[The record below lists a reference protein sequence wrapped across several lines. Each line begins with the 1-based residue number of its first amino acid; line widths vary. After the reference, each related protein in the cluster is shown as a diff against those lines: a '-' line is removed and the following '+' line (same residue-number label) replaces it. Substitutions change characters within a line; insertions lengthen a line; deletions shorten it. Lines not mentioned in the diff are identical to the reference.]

1 MPGNQITR
9 RTMLRGMLGGLAVS
23 VALPPLEAFMN
34 RNGTAYAGGSGFP
47 TRFGIWFWGN
57 GVLPDLFFPAGNGG
71 PSWKPSPLLMP
82 LAALQ
87 PDITVVSGMRLLNT
101 NTRPH
106 GSGPAGLFCG
116 DDVRGAGVA
125 GPSIDQL
132 IAHQL
137 SGSTRFASLEVGVQ
151 RADTSISWSA
161 PNQNNP
167 PETSPRMLFNR
178 LFVDGYHAPG
188 DMSPPDP
195 KVGLRKSVLD
205 AVTKQAGRLRP
216 RLSSSDRM
224 RLDQHL
230 TGIRAIEM
238 QLDRLQQSPP
248 ALMACK
254 LPAMPQADYP
264 DVNGRAQMR
273 EISRS
278 VSDIM
283 AMALACDQTR
293 VFTNTFSQ
301 PVSNVLYP
309 SATEGHH
316 QLTHDEADP
325 QAQVQ
330 SILTFVMGELAYFL
344 NALKSVSEGAETLLD
359 HCMVM
364 GTSDVSFGRT
374 HSLENYPILLAG
386 SANGALK
393 TGMHYHSAT
402 AENLCSL
409 SLTLLRTM
417 GVSAPS
423 FGFGAGMTSNPL
435 TAILA

>member
-1 MPGNQITR
+1 MPSTQISR

-34 RNGTAYAGGSGFP
+34 RNGTAYAGDSGFP
-47 TRFGIWFWGN
+47 TRFGVWFWGN
-57 GVLPDLFFPAGNGG
+57 GVLPDLFFPSGSGG
-71 PSWKPSPLLMP
+71 PSWTPSQLLMP

-87 PDITVVSGMRLLNT
+87 QDITVVSGMRLLSGNT
-101 NTRPH
+101 SPH
-106 GSGPAGLFCG
+106 GSGPAGFFCG
-116 DDVRGAGVA
+116 DDLRNGTVV
-125 GPSIDQL
+125 GPSLDQ
-132 IAHQL
+132 IVAKQL
-137 SGSTRFASLEVGVQ
+137 AGSTRFASLEVGVQ
-151 RADTSISWSA
+151 RATNSISWA
-161 PNQNNP
+161 GPNQNNP
-167 PETSPRMLFNR
+167 PETSPRQLFNR
-178 LFVDGYHAPG
+178 LFIDGYRPPG

-216 RLSSSDRM
+216 RLSSSDRV

-248 ALMACK
+248 ALVSCK
-254 LPAMPQADYP
+254 IPAMPLEDYP
-264 DVNGRAQMR
+264 DINGRAQMH
-273 EISRS
+273 EVSRV

-325 QAQVQ
+325 QSQVQ
-330 SILTFVMGELAYFL
+330 AILTFVMGELAYFL
-344 NALKSVSEGAETLLD
+344 NALKSVPEGAGTLLD

-364 GTSDVSFGRT
+364 GTTDVSFGRT
-374 HSLENYPILLAG
+374 HSLDNYPVLLAG

-402 AENLCSL
+402 NENLCSL
-409 SLTLLRTM
+409 SLTLLRTL
-417 GVSAPS
+417 GVSMPS
-423 FGFGAGMTSNPL
+423 FGSGAGMTSSPL